1 MAETA
6 PESLPV
12 EAMSLQS
19 EDKKK
24 PDEVKKIDILLNAT
38 GEFLDFRFVYFFLL
52 ESFVFKAM
60 LR

>member
-19 EDKKK
+19 EEKKK
-24 PDEVKKIDILLNAT
+24 PEEVKKIDILLNAT
-38 GEFLDFRFVYFFLL
+38 GEFRDSRFVYFFT
-52 ESFVFKAM
+52 
-60 LR
+60 